1 MKDNIITLK
10 DSKGKKRDYRVLID
24 VENTSLKVNFI
35 VYTDEEKDKNG
46 DVICYASTY
55 VLSDKGNIT
64 KLKPVS
70 GEEEFEFLSKLLC
83 SLESEQYEKINR
95 IIKAMAE
102 QDNTNEQLKET
113 NQLLW
118 IGLMNN
124 YKHYAEEIVYNEI
137 IFS

>member
-70 GEEEFEFLSKLLC
+70 SSEEFDFLSKLLC
-83 SLESEQYEKINR
+83 SLESE
-95 IIKAMAE
+95 
-102 QDNTNEQLKET
+102 
-113 NQLLW
+113 
-118 IGLMNN
+118 
-124 YKHYAEEIVYNEI
+124 
-137 IFS
+137 